1 MNVNLALLPLKKSLN
16 SAKSLFR
23 WCLKCTARGV
33 RIAHGVALSNT
44 KLNDYANIAHHA
56 ELSDAVV
63 GKRTSVG
70 RYTKVRNADIGSYC
84 SVSWDVTIG
93 AVRHPMDHPSTHAF
107 SYRSQFGIVDA
118 NRDLSHERVKIGN
131 DVWVGCGSIIMPGVR
146 VGDGAVIGA
155 GAVVTKDVA
164 PYSVV
169 SGVPARHMKLRF
181 EPEMI
186 TRLEALRWWDWDDE
200 KLKEHIEFFQQPLDE
215 STFSKLLEKGEQ

>member
-1 MNVNLALLPLKKSLN
+1 MNIKLVTLPLRKCLN
-16 SAKSLFR
+16 NTMSLFL

-33 RIAHGVALSNT
+33 RIAHGVTLSKT
-44 KLNDYANIAHHA
+44 KLSDYANIAHHA

-84 SVSWDVTIG
+84 SISWDVTIG
-93 AVRHPMDHPSTHAF
+93 AVGHPMDHPSTHAF

-118 NRDLSHERVKIGN
+118 NIDLGHERVKIGN
-131 DVWVGCGSIIMPGVR
+131 DVWVGCGAIIMPGVQ

-155 GAVVTKDVA
+155 GSVVTKNVA
-164 PYSVV
+164 PYSIV

-186 TRLEALRWWDWDDE
+186 ARLEELRWWDWDDDR
-200 KLKEHIEFFQQPLDE
+200 LKECITFFQRPLDE
-215 STFSKLLEKGEQ
+215 STFSQLLEEGR